1 MSKKIA
7 HSKQRHQFTED
18 THSSV
23 SKLTTKNHVKTHL
36 HSSSRSPSCFHQP
49 DQPHVASPTTVPLKN
64 SQAATTCAGCGGST
78 TDTTERRFLKNNHT
92 TPSSSQSRKA
102 TASLLQPNQKPA
114 AMLSDATQGRDPST
128 LSGSSEKVA
137 YESAVSSNESTV
149 LDNYP
154 NTHTS
159 NRKKQIQPIIHHFV
173 KKKRSKSADT
183 SFRSS
188 KMPISEFRMAAALG
202 SIKKIRPL
210 NKNERKEDWKTLIES
225 VATGYAE
232 SDPVDTTNTDSPTS
246 ASSNVGNADD
256 LNAASDLSQN
266 QSKCGFLFYFL
277 NVMSTSCIGS

>member
-1 MSKKIA
+1 MSKKFA

-23 SKLTTKNHVKTHL
+23 SKSTTKNHVKTYL
-36 HSSSRSPSCFHQP
+36 PSSSRSPSCFHQP

-64 SQAATTCAGCGGST
+64 SQAATTCAGSGGST
-78 TDTTERRFLKNNHT
+78 TNTTERRFLKNNHT
-92 TPSSSQSRKA
+92 TPSSSPSRKA

-114 AMLSDATQGRDPST
+114 AMLSDATQGRDPSN

-137 YESAVSSNESTV
+137 RDGAVSSNESTV

-154 NTHTS
+154 N
-159 NRKKQIQPIIHHFV
+159 NRKKQIQPIIHHLV
-173 KKKRSKSADT
+173 KKERSKSADP

-266 QSKCGFLFYFL
+266 QSKCGFFL
-277 NVMSTSCIGS
+277 IF